1 VKSTTVCHSI
11 FPGRY
16 RVTRKA
22 QIDGRPR
29 SRSID
34 CTNPAYAFT
43 QLDEWEAHE
52 RMYAAIT
59 NLRQALSDPKRRS
72 KVKRVED

>member
-11 FPGRY
+11 FPGWY

-22 QIDGRPR
+22 QIEGRSR

-34 CTNPAYAFT
+34 CANPAYAFAR
-43 QLDEWEAHE
+43 LDEWEDCE
-52 RMYAAIT
+52 R
-59 NLRQALSDPKRRS
+59 ALATLKVEPQWRS
-72 KVKRVED
+72 KVKRTED